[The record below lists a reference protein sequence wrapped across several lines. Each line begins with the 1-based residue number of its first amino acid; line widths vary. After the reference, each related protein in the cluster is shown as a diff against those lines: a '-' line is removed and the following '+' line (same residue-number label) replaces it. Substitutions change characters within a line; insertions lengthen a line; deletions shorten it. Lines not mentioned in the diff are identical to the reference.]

1 MPKAINQEEHKFIDG
16 DTITDKE
23 GKLFRI
29 EGLSAPEI
37 MHITGQGELAPGTP
51 GGLAATEQIE
61 GLAKKFNYNN
71 VIQAKKVQGVQKLKL
86 YIDENPYH

>member
-1 MPKAINQEEHKFIDG
+1 MALYNIDTSDFVMPKAINQEEHKFIDG
-16 DTITDKE
+16 DTLTDKE

-71 VIQAKKVQGVQKLKL
+71 VI
-86 YIDENPYH
+86 